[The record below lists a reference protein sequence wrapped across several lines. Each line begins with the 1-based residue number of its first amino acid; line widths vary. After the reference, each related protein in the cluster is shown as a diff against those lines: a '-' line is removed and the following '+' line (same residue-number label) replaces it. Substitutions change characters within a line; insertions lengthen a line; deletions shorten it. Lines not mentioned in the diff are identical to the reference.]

1 VAPLPATRDAS
12 VMTDVAAVQPLEPED
27 VLSRL
32 AAARA
37 AFADLRPR
45 VVDGAP
51 WALADD
57 FGAGPEA
64 SWGPREVLAHVAEM
78 LLFWKGEFERLVE
91 AARPPG
97 AGEPFGRLA
106 VDAMRIGILE
116 RDRTLPLGEL
126 FERIDAGIAAWESR
140 LPTVTAAELTA
151 RGLHPRD
158 GEVPATWLRDKFIV
172 RHLDEH
178 VAQLEGILAAR

>member
-1 VAPLPATRDAS
+1 
-12 VMTDVAAVQPLEPED
+12 MTDAAAVQPLEPED
-27 VLSRL
+27 VLARL
-32 AAARA
+32 AATRA

-45 VVDGAP
+45 VIDGSP

-57 FGAGPEA
+57 FGTGPEA

-91 AARPPG
+91 EARPPG
-97 AGEPFGRLA
+97 HPEPFGRLA
-106 VDAMRIGILE
+106 VDAMRLGVLE
-116 RDRTLPLGEL
+116 RDRSLPLGEL
-126 FERIDAGIAAWESR
+126 FERIDAGIARWESR
-140 LPTVTAAELTA
+140 LPAVTAAELTS

-158 GEVPATWLRDKFIV
+158 GEVPATWIRDKFIV

-178 VAQLEGILAAR
+178 VDQLEGILAAR